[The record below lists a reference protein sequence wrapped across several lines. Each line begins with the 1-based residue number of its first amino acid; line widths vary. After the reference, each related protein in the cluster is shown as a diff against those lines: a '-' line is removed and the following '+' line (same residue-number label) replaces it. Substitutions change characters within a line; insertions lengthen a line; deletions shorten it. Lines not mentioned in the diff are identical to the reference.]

1 MKNLNLSQQ
10 YLLFTMNR
18 NGKISS
24 INYYVG
30 MCLVMAG
37 LLDLQEAQVIELD
50 QKEIIILTDQ
60 MPEELEY
67 LNCLFEKITQLK
79 KKRID
84 KLATAYGA
92 TFFEKDLKLLVAQT
106 RNSLIDLREIT
117 VETDGNTLSYL
128 AKEKTIA
135 QLVARLENLNCLDY
149 DGLKLAILLKKSSYL
164 KKYIEKPERKMLERK
179 IKDVKH
185 DPVAK
190 QTQVMN
196 LAARLANGGN
206 GGNYGGL
213 KDGSR
218 KVLSILS

>member
-60 MPEELEY
+60 LPDELEY

-106 RNSLIDLREIT
+106 RNSLINLREIT

-135 QLVARLENLNCLDY
+135 QLVARLENLNQLDH

-164 KKYIEKPERKMLERK
+164 KKYIEKPERKMLEAK
-179 IKDVKH
+179 IK
-185 DPVAK
+185 
-190 QTQVMN
+190 
-196 LAARLANGGN
+196 
-206 GGNYGGL
+206 
-213 KDGSR
+213 
-218 KVLSILS
+218 

>member
-37 LLDLQEAQVIELD
+37 MLDLQEAQVIELD
-50 QKEIIILTDQ
+50 QKEIIILSDQ
-60 MPEELEY
+60 LPEELEY

-135 QLVARLENLNCLDY
+135 QLVARLENLNQLDH

-190 QTQVMN
+190 QTQVMISQ
-196 LAARLANGGN
+196 LDWLMGAMVAITA
-206 GGNYGGL
+206 
-213 KDGSR
+213 
-218 KVLSILS
+218 V

>member
-60 MPEELEY
+60 LPEELEY

-135 QLVARLENLNCLDY
+135 QLVARLENLNQLDH

-190 QTQVMN
+190 QTQVMISQ
-196 LAARLANGGN
+196 LDWLMGAMVAITA
-206 GGNYGGL
+206 
-213 KDGSR
+213 
-218 KVLSILS
+218 V

>member
-50 QKEIIILTDQ
+50 QKEIIILSDQ
-60 MPEELEY
+60 LPEELEY

-135 QLVARLENLNCLDY
+135 QLVARLENLNQLDH

-190 QTQVMN
+190 QTQVMISQ
-196 LAARLANGGN
+196 LDWLMGAMVAITA
-206 GGNYGGL
+206 
-213 KDGSR
+213 
-218 KVLSILS
+218 V

>member
-50 QKEIIILTDQ
+50 QKEIIILSDQ
-60 MPEELEY
+60 LPEELEY

-84 KLATAYGA
+84 KLSTAYGA

-190 QTQVMN
+190 QTQVMISQ
-196 LAARLANGGN
+196 LDWLMGAMVAITA
-206 GGNYGGL
+206 
-213 KDGSR
+213 
-218 KVLSILS
+218 V

>member
-1 MKNLNLSQQ
+1 MKNLSLSQQ

-50 QKEIIILTDQ
+50 QKEIIILSDQ
-60 MPEELEY
+60 LPEELEY
-67 LNCLFEKITQLK
+67 LDCLFDKITQMK

-84 KLATAYGA
+84 KLAVAYGT

-135 QLVARLENLNCLDY
+135 QLVARLENLNQLDH

-190 QTQVMN
+190 QTQVMISQ
-196 LAARLANGGN
+196 LDWLMGAMVAITA
-206 GGNYGGL
+206 
-213 KDGSR
+213 
-218 KVLSILS
+218 V

>member
-50 QKEIIILTDQ
+50 QKEIIILSDQ
-60 MPEELEY
+60 LPEELEY
-67 LNCLFEKITQLK
+67 LDCLFDKITQMK

-84 KLATAYGA
+84 KLAVAYGT

-190 QTQVMN
+190 QTQVMISQ
-196 LAARLANGGN
+196 LDWLMGAMVAITA
-206 GGNYGGL
+206 
-213 KDGSR
+213 
-218 KVLSILS
+218 V

>member
-50 QKEIIILTDQ
+50 QKEIIILSDQ
-60 MPEELEY
+60 LPEELEY

-149 DGLKLAILLKKSSYL
+149 DGLKLTILLKKSSYL

-190 QTQVMN
+190 QTQVMISQ
-196 LAARLANGGN
+196 LDWLMGAMVTITA
-206 GGNYGGL
+206 
-213 KDGSR
+213 
-218 KVLSILS
+218 V

>member
-50 QKEIIILTDQ
+50 QKEIIILSDQ
-60 MPEELEY
+60 LPEELEY

-135 QLVARLENLNCLDY
+135 QIVARLENLNQLDH

-164 KKYIEKPERKMLERK
+164 KKYIEKPERKMLEAK
-179 IKDVKH
+179 IKEVKS

-190 QTQVMN
+190 QTQVMISQ
-196 LAARLANGGN
+196 LDWLMGTMVAITA
-206 GGNYGGL
+206 
-213 KDGSR
+213 
-218 KVLSILS
+218 V

>member
-37 LLDLQEAQVIELD
+37 LLDLQEAQVIELE

-60 MPEELEY
+60 LPEELEY
-67 LNCLFEKITQLK
+67 LNCLFDKITQLK

-164 KKYIEKPERKMLERK
+164 KKYIEKPERKMLEAK
-179 IKDVKH
+179 IKEVKS

-190 QTQVMN
+190 QTQVMISQ
-196 LAARLANGGN
+196 LDWLMGAMVAITA
-206 GGNYGGL
+206 
-213 KDGSR
+213 
-218 KVLSILS
+218 V

>member
-1 MKNLNLSQQ
+1 MKNLSLSQQ

-60 MPEELEY
+60 LPEELEY
-67 LNCLFEKITQLK
+67 LKCLFDKITQLK

-84 KLATAYGA
+84 KLAVAYGT

-149 DGLKLAILLKKSSYL
+149 DGLKLVILLKKSSYL
-164 KKYIEKPERKMLERK
+164 KKYIEKPERKMLEAK
-179 IKDVKH
+179 IKEVKG

-190 QTQVMN
+190 QTQVMISQVDW
-196 LAARLANGGN
+196 LMGALVAIT
-206 GGNYGGL
+206 
-213 KDGSR
+213 
-218 KVLSILS
+218 VV

>member
-60 MPEELEY
+60 LPEELEY

-190 QTQVMN
+190 QTQVMISQ
-196 LAARLANGGN
+196 LDWLMGAMVAITA
-206 GGNYGGL
+206 
-213 KDGSR
+213 
-218 KVLSILS
+218 V

>member
-37 LLDLQEAQVIELD
+37 LLDLQEAQVIELE

-60 MPEELEY
+60 LPEELEY

-164 KKYIEKPERKMLERK
+164 KKYIEKPERKMLEAK
-179 IKDVKH
+179 IKEVKS

-190 QTQVMN
+190 QTQVMISQ
-196 LAARLANGGN
+196 LDWLMGAMVAITA
-206 GGNYGGL
+206 
-213 KDGSR
+213 
-218 KVLSILS
+218 V

>member
-50 QKEIIILTDQ
+50 QKEIIILSDQ
-60 MPEELEY
+60 LPEELEY
-67 LNCLFEKITQLK
+67 LDCLFDKITQMK

-84 KLATAYGA
+84 KLATAYGT
-92 TFFEKDLKLLVAQT
+92 TFFEKDLRLLVAQT
-106 RNSLIDLREIT
+106 RNSLIDLREVT
-117 VETDGNTLSYL
+117 VETDGKALSYL

-135 QLVARLENLNCLDY
+135 QLVARLENLNQLDH

-190 QTQVMN
+190 QTQVMISQ
-196 LAARLANGGN
+196 LDWLMGAMVAITA
-206 GGNYGGL
+206 
-213 KDGSR
+213 
-218 KVLSILS
+218 V

>member
-60 MPEELEY
+60 LPEELEY

-135 QLVARLENLNCLDY
+135 QIVARLENLNQLDH

-164 KKYIEKPERKMLERK
+164 KKYIEKPERKMLEAK
-179 IKDVKH
+179 IKEVKS

-190 QTQVMN
+190 QTQVMISQ
-196 LAARLANGGN
+196 LDWLMGAMVAITA
-206 GGNYGGL
+206 
-213 KDGSR
+213 
-218 KVLSILS
+218 V

>member
-135 QLVARLENLNCLDY
+135 QIVARLENLNQLDH

-164 KKYIEKPERKMLERK
+164 KKYIEKPERKMLEAK
-179 IKDVKH
+179 IKEVKS

-190 QTQVMN
+190 QTQVMISQ
-196 LAARLANGGN
+196 LDWLMGAMVAITA
-206 GGNYGGL
+206 
-213 KDGSR
+213 
-218 KVLSILS
+218 V

>member
-50 QKEIIILTDQ
+50 QKEIIILSDQ
-60 MPEELEY
+60 LPEELEY

-190 QTQVMN
+190 QTQVMISQ
-196 LAARLANGGN
+196 LDWLMGATVAITA
-206 GGNYGGL
+206 
-213 KDGSR
+213 
-218 KVLSILS
+218 V

>member
-50 QKEIIILTDQ
+50 QKEIIILSDQ
-60 MPEELEY
+60 LSEELEY

-79 KKRID
+79 KKCID

-135 QLVARLENLNCLDY
+135 QLVARLENLNQLDH

-164 KKYIEKPERKMLERK
+164 KKYIEKPEQKMLERK

-190 QTQVMN
+190 QTQVMISQ
-196 LAARLANGGN
+196 LDWLMGAMVAITA
-206 GGNYGGL
+206 
-213 KDGSR
+213 
-218 KVLSILS
+218 V

>member
-60 MPEELEY
+60 LPEELEY

-164 KKYIEKPERKMLERK
+164 KKYIEKPERKMLEAK
-179 IKDVKH
+179 IKEVKS

-190 QTQVMN
+190 QTQVMISQ
-196 LAARLANGGN
+196 LDWLMGAMVAITA
-206 GGNYGGL
+206 
-213 KDGSR
+213 
-218 KVLSILS
+218 V

>member
-60 MPEELEY
+60 LPEELEY
-67 LNCLFEKITQLK
+67 LNCLFDKITQLK

-135 QLVARLENLNCLDY
+135 QLVARLENLNQLDH

-164 KKYIEKPERKMLERK
+164 KKYIEKPERKMLEAK
-179 IKDVKH
+179 IKEVKS

-190 QTQVMN
+190 QTQVMISQ
-196 LAARLANGGN
+196 LDWLMGAMVAITA
-206 GGNYGGL
+206 
-213 KDGSR
+213 
-218 KVLSILS
+218 I

>member
-37 LLDLQEAQVIELD
+37 MLDLQEAQVIELD
-50 QKEIIILTDQ
+50 QKEIIILSDQ
-60 MPEELEY
+60 LPEELEY

-190 QTQVMN
+190 QTQVMISQ
-196 LAARLANGGN
+196 LDWLMGATVAITA
-206 GGNYGGL
+206 
-213 KDGSR
+213 
-218 KVLSILS
+218 V

>member
-50 QKEIIILTDQ
+50 QKEIIILSDQ
-60 MPEELEY
+60 LPEELEY

-84 KLATAYGA
+84 KLATSYGA
-92 TFFEKDLKLLVAQT
+92 TFFEKDLNLLVAQT

-135 QLVARLENLNCLDY
+135 QLVARLENLNQLDH

-190 QTQVMN
+190 QTQVMISQ
-196 LAARLANGGN
+196 LDWLMGAMVAITA
-206 GGNYGGL
+206 
-213 KDGSR
+213 
-218 KVLSILS
+218 V

>member
-60 MPEELEY
+60 LPDELEY

-106 RNSLIDLREIT
+106 RNSLINLREIT

-135 QLVARLENLNCLDY
+135 QLVARLENLNQLDH

-164 KKYIEKPERKMLERK
+164 KKYIEKPERKMLEAK
-179 IKDVKH
+179 IKEVKS

-190 QTQVMN
+190 QTQVMISQ
-196 LAARLANGGN
+196 LDWLMGAMVAITA
-206 GGNYGGL
+206 
-213 KDGSR
+213 
-218 KVLSILS
+218 V

>member
-30 MCLVMAG
+30 ICLVMAG
-37 LLDLQEAQVIELD
+37 LLDLQEAQVIELE

-60 MPEELEY
+60 LPEELEY
-67 LNCLFEKITQLK
+67 LNCLFDKITQLK

-135 QLVARLENLNCLDY
+135 QLVARLENLNQLDH

-190 QTQVMN
+190 QTQVMISQ
-196 LAARLANGGN
+196 LDWLMGAMVAITA
-206 GGNYGGL
+206 
-213 KDGSR
+213 
-218 KVLSILS
+218 V

>member
-60 MPEELEY
+60 LPEELEY

-92 TFFEKDLKLLVAQT
+92 TFFEKDLKLLIAQT

-135 QLVARLENLNCLDY
+135 QIVARLENLNQLDH

-164 KKYIEKPERKMLERK
+164 KKYIEKPERKMLEAK
-179 IKDVKH
+179 IKEVKS

-190 QTQVMN
+190 QTQVMISQ
-196 LAARLANGGN
+196 LDWLMGAMVAITA
-206 GGNYGGL
+206 
-213 KDGSR
+213 
-218 KVLSILS
+218 V

>member
-60 MPEELEY
+60 LPDELEY

-135 QLVARLENLNCLDY
+135 QIVARLENLNQLDH

-164 KKYIEKPERKMLERK
+164 KKYIEKPERKMLEAK
-179 IKDVKH
+179 IKEVKS

-190 QTQVMN
+190 QTQVMISQ
-196 LAARLANGGN
+196 LDWLMGAMVAITA
-206 GGNYGGL
+206 
-213 KDGSR
+213 
-218 KVLSILS
+218 V

>member
-60 MPEELEY
+60 LPEELEY

-135 QLVARLENLNCLDY
+135 QLVARLENLNQLDH

-164 KKYIEKPERKMLERK
+164 KKYIEKPERKMLEAK
-179 IKDVKH
+179 IKEVKS

-190 QTQVMN
+190 QTQVMISQ
-196 LAARLANGGN
+196 LDWLMGAMVAITA
-206 GGNYGGL
+206 
-213 KDGSR
+213 
-218 KVLSILS
+218 V

>member
-60 MPEELEY
+60 LPEELEY

-84 KLATAYGA
+84 KLATAYGT

-190 QTQVMN
+190 QTQVMISQ
-196 LAARLANGGN
+196 LDWLMGATVAITA
-206 GGNYGGL
+206 
-213 KDGSR
+213 
-218 KVLSILS
+218 V